1 METTKKCKQCGGVLP
16 LSEFSED
23 KRSKDGY
30 RKICK
35 SCAGV
40 HEKRCEKS
48 VSTII
53 KRTVEGG
60 VAALKGISP
69 QDLIAELRFRGY
81 RGKLTFTR
89 EVVV

>member
-1 METTKKCKQCGGVLP
+1 
-16 LSEFSED
+16 
-23 KRSKDGY
+23 
-30 RKICK
+30 
-35 SCAGV
+35 V
-40 HEKRCEKS
+40 HEKRSEKF
-48 VSTII
+48 VTTII